1 MTQELTNLRAAL
13 VNRQINSTYAVSTD
27 MFLEAIKQRTMLRTL
42 ADTLETNRNLAQID
56 KEKIEKSRIVLEGLE
71 FFKVPKDLIVEN
83 FEGQNTGL
91 SYLNRV
97 HWWIPGRANRPHR
110 LGEGLWVWR
119 KQTQGFPLKIKAE
132 GSIVS
137 QKSKPE
143 GGNNKINEWEK

>member
-97 HWWIPGRANRPHR
+97 H
-110 LGEGLWVWR
+110 
-119 KQTQGFPLKIKAE
+119 
-132 GSIVS
+132 
-137 QKSKPE
+137 
-143 GGNNKINEWEK
+143 